1 MNSFNTLS
9 SQLTRGGGG
18 AKYYKKYIIQ
28 VVSNVFFV
36 DSVAL
41 KDLTAE
47 FLPGKTYKFDQSD
60 PSNVGYPLVFGVLP
74 DGANTTTAGITYTSY
89 GTPGNPGAFTKLV
102 VAKNGFV
109 AGALYYYSLARLYM
123 GYGPTIVTADVT
135 TISTGGYINFTIIN
149 RKGSLTFSS
158 TGVAS
163 SDFTGS
169 PAISGNHTTLGLST
183 KQYQISTANSKY
195 LTFTMDGVVNTVEI
209 NYIRYTVTVA
219 NNVFS
224 LDGIQL
230 LQLDFSA
237 NRTYVF
243 RQADS
248 STVNFPIMFSTTPDG
263 SQIGTNSQWSVT
275 TVTDP

>member
-9 SQLTRGGGG
+9 SPLNRGGG
-18 AKYYKKYIIQ
+18 ATYYKKYIIK
-28 VVSNVFFV
+28 VVSSVFSV
-36 DSVAL
+36 DSVPL
-41 KDLTAE
+41 KDLTAD

-60 PSNVGYPLVFGVLP
+60 PTNVGYPLVFGVIP
-74 DGANTTTAGITYTSY
+74 DGATITTAGITYTSY

-102 VAKNGFV
+102 VANNGFV
-109 AGALYYYSLARLYM
+109 AGVLYYYSLARLYM
-123 GYGPTIVTADVT
+123 GYGPTVVTADVT

-149 RKGSLTFSS
+149 RKGSLAFSS

-169 PAISGNHTTLGLST
+169 PAISGNYTNLGLST
-183 KQYQISTANSKY
+183 IQYQISTANSLY
-195 LTFTMDGVVNTVEI
+195 MTFTMDGIVKTVEI
-209 NYIRYTVTVA
+209 NYIRYAVSVA

-224 LDGIQL
+224 LGGIQL
-230 LQLDFSA
+230 LPVDFSA

-243 RQADS
+243 RQDDS
-248 STVNFPIMFSTTPDG
+248 TNINFPIMFSTTPDG
-263 SQIGTNSQWSVT
+263 SPIGENSQWTVT